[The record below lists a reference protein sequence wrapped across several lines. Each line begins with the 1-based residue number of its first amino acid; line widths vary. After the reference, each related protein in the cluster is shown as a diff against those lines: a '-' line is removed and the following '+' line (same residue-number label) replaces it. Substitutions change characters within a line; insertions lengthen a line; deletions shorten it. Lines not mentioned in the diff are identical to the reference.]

1 MKTKLLRRATNDGG
15 GSGKYSTYKKRQEKH
30 TCVDCHRQNT
40 VYFPIDDKDTHIFEF
55 ICTFCKRK
63 QECESNLVKKSD
75 TNISST
81 NPTKYMNRFLEF
93 VTNKVVPEN
102 IPYLTQTLGT
112 SIIMTCLMTR
122 RKNRMCPGWGQTCKF
137 YDSCQSTA
145 FTTATFGPTCE
156 WTYGQLIPHVQICS
170 HVDSL

>member
-1 MKTKLLRRATNDGG
+1 M
-15 GSGKYSTYKKRQEKH
+15 S
-30 TCVDCHRQNT
+30 CHRQNT

-102 IPYLTQTLGT
+102 IPYLTQTLGYKHYNDMLNDLKKE
-112 SIIMTCLMTR
+112 SNVPREGADM
-122 RKNRMCPGWGQTCKF
+122 
-137 YDSCQSTA
+137 
-145 FTTATFGPTCE
+145 
-156 WTYGQLIPHVQICS
+156 QI
-170 HVDSL
+170 L